1 MDSSKYKLPS
11 GRAEIDLHDG
21 SEVKHPQN
29 KTEIIDTLREALTE
43 LNELK
48 NEKVDLLAALK
59 DASLHIQVPTDGPDM
74 QAADDAYRR
83 ALEVIEECERSLARY
98 ERCTI

>member
-1 MDSSKYKLPS
+1 MDSRKYKLPS

-21 SEVKHPQN
+21 SEIKYPQK

-59 DASLHIQVPTDGPDM
+59 DAALHIQIPTDGPDM
-74 QAADDAYRR
+74 QAADDACHR
-83 ALEVIEECERSLARY
+83 ALEVIDDCERSMRRY
-98 ERCTI
+98 S